1 MREGFGQTGW
11 GNSRA
16 RGERAGDTCPRAGDA
31 RGRGTR
37 DGAAKGRI
45 RASLRTD
52 RGFTW
57 IAWDRVAP
65 PGGSRTPEPR
75 RRDPLLQPQSMNSWL
90 YAAREIRRFV
100 GARGIRGSDA
110 EGRCGR
116 ANDGPGRAR
125 SGVCHRSSARVA
137 LCGPHG
143 ALSVRGIFKRVNYVA
158 TGGDLIRSTK
168 CSQLDRFRD

>member
-1 MREGFGQTGW
+1 V
-11 GNSRA
+11 SS
-16 RGERAGDTCPRAGDA
+16 AGDA

-57 IAWDRVAP
+57 IAWERVAP
-65 PGGSRTPEPR
+65 PGASRTPEPR
-75 RRDPLLQPQSMNSWL
+75 RRDPLVQPQLFNSWL

-100 GARGIRGSDA
+100 GARGIRGLDA

-125 SGVCHRSSARVA
+125 SGVCHRSSTRVA
-137 LCGPHG
+137 LCGLHG
-143 ALSVRGIFKRVNYVA
+143 ALSVRGIFKRVNYV
-158 TGGDLIRSTK
+158 STWEISSARPNARRTAFVTETHTHLGK
-168 CSQLDRFRD
+168 